1 MTHPTDD
8 EIMELAGSWF
18 HTGENQKRDDGYYYR
33 SLGTPSNVRGSD
45 LIEFAR
51 ALLAEQARTEPVAEF
66 SARVSML
73 LAHAKRGDSVSHDEV
88 LEIAAMDPD
97 ELRRRAVVARDW
109 HRAYQQCLD
118 GLPLKAGMH
127 HTVPAGCW
135 FPRDIRMLVEQLLAT
150 QPLKAEQA
158 KDAAEDAE
166 LLDWLEAM
174 TDKGYCP
181 AVVFDDDGHWAV
193 LFDGIQSTP
202 GDGPLTSSFIAGTET
217 AWHDSIRAAIRAA
230 RAAERKS

>member
-51 ALLAEQARTEPVAEF
+51 ALLAEQARTEPD
-66 SARVSML
+66 L
-73 LAHAKRGDSVSHDEV
+73 DTQ
-88 LEIAAMDPD
+88 
-97 ELRRRAVVARDW
+97 RADFHKWCATNGYKTDFVEGGE
-109 HRAYQQCLD
+109 CPM
-118 GLPLKAGMH
+118 GLPVYADHKTHAAWWAFQKA
-127 HTVPAGCW
+127 AK
-135 FPRDIRMLVEQLLAT
+135 LYAA

-166 LLDWLEAM
+166 LLATVECL
-174 TDKGYCP
+174 TDE
-181 AVVFDDDGHWAV
+181 
-193 LFDGIQSTP
+193 S
-202 GDGPLTSSFIAGTET
+202 GTEYVVVLRT
-217 AWHDSIRAAIRAA
+217 KRPTLFGKGHKRESGAQKVADAINSEFGRAAMAQ
-230 RAAERKS
+230 ERKA

>member
-51 ALLAEQARTEPVAEF
+51 ALLAEQARTEPD
-66 SARVSML
+66 L
-73 LAHAKRGDSVSHDEV
+73 DTQ
-88 LEIAAMDPD
+88 
-97 ELRRRAVVARDW
+97 RADFHKWCATNGYKTDFVEGGE
-109 HRAYQQCLD
+109 CPM
-118 GLPLKAGMH
+118 GLPVYADHKTHAAWWAFQKA
-127 HTVPAGCW
+127 AK
-135 FPRDIRMLVEQLLAT
+135 LYAA

-166 LLDWLEAM
+166 LLDWLEEKHYALHPIKEAAGDDQYTLWWQV
-174 TDKGYCP
+174 TDKRKSIS
-181 AVVFDDDGHWAV
+181 GH
-193 LFDGIQSTP
+193 
-202 GDGPLTSSFIAGTET
+202 PLGN
-217 AWHDSIRAAIRAA
+217 IRAAIRAA
-230 RAAERKS
+230 RAAERKA